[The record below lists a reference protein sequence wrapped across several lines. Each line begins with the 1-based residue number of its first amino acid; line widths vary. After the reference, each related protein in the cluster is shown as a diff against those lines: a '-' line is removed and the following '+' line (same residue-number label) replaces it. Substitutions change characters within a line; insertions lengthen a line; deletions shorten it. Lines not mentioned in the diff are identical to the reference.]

1 MDQVGC
7 TGSWL
12 TGLESG
18 HQEPREPGG
27 AGLDVA
33 AAGRAP
39 GQRGGAEWGPRV
51 LRARVA
57 SRSRSWAGV
66 AGPLRPAA
74 RSFASVPGLPP
85 AEALPRVQAGRGC
98 GSGRDPETGMPLERG
113 PSPSPPPWSASG
125 VTGQCSRGRGWGSLG
140 RLCAPRGPGSGR
152 FRLRNAGFSPGLPA
166 LRVVPTPGAP
176 SPRLGPP
183 FGRVAALGAQ
193 SCTTRLLGPHLT
205 SKGESRGAGG
215 DWCWLQEPRWGPWR
229 GPRC

>member
-1 MDQVGC
+1 M
-7 TGSWL
+7 GSP
-12 TGLESG
+12 GLE
-18 HQEPREPGG
+18 G
-27 AGLDVA
+27 AGGEWEQELGWGRGSSAPGSQELRFGARSSSGRGA
-33 AAGRAP
+33 AAGP
-39 GQRGGAEWGPRV
+39 GREGVRLRPGPRD
-51 LRARVA
+51 RDA
-57 SRSRSWAGV
+57 
-66 AGPLRPAA
+66 
-74 RSFASVPGLPP
+74 
-85 AEALPRVQAGRGC
+85 PR
-98 GSGRDPETGMPLERG
+98 EG